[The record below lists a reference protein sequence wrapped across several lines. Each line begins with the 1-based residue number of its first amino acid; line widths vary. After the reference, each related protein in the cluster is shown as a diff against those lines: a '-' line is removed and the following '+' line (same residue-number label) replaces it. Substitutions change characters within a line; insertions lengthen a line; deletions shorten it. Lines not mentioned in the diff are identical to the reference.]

1 MKYNH
6 SKSFRNR
13 LTTWV
18 LFICIFASSTVM
30 AFDKE
35 AGKEKAQQVCASC
48 HGMDG
53 VGIIPTYPNLA
64 GQYVDYLTKA
74 LKDYRSGQRS
84 NAIMA
89 GFAATLTDEDIQN
102 LAYYYATLKDNRL
115 PILDIK

>member
-1 MKYNH
+1 MKH
-6 SKSFRNR
+6 SKITQLISMA
-13 LTTWV
+13 
-18 LFICIFASSTVM
+18 LFISTLLVSSVSL

-35 AGKEKAQQVCASC
+35 AGKKKAEQVCASC
-48 HGMDG
+48 HGLDG

-89 GFAATLTDEDIQN
+89 GFAATLSDEEIQN
-102 LAYYYATLKDNRL
+102 LAYYYATLKENRL
-115 PILDIK
+115 PVLDLK